1 MPANQLSVSFSY
13 TYSSE
18 LQAVKS
24 AISVIQLYILQNLR
38 PLASSFWKQCAFVC
52 WSLLHLWVA
61 QSGGQYMPCPCKKER
76 GKVGAEVTCMHID
89 SGCCICCLYFL
100 WPNYCLVS
108 GRKGFSC
115 VATGGH
121 ALFKL
126 SLLLQASYNL
136 TAWSSFFDLQSYM
149 ILICRR
155 LNSLVLGLLEFRRNF
170 FRKEF
175 QFPDWCIPGRRM
187 LCNISRQ
194 KTTYP
199 QLRACRQIKPVFW
212 DK

>member
-24 AISVIQLYILQNLR
+24 AISVIQLYILQNFR

-61 QSGGQYMPCPCKKER
+61 QSGSQYMPCPCKKER
-76 GKVGAEVTCMHID
+76 GKVRAEVTCMHID

-121 ALFKL
+121 ALFEL
-126 SLLLQASYNL
+126 SLQENFYNGWKKIKVVYLTESYGG
-136 TAWSSFFDLQSYM
+136 QSRKY
-149 ILICRR
+149 
-155 LNSLVLGLLEFRRNF
+155 LEVP
-170 FRKEF
+170 KV
-175 QFPDWCIPGRRM
+175 PSGTKI
-187 LCNISRQ
+187 
-194 KTTYP
+194 
-199 QLRACRQIKPVFW
+199 
-212 DK
+212 

>member
-61 QSGGQYMPCPCKKER
+61 QSGSQYMPCPCKKER
-76 GKVGAEVTCMHID
+76 GKVRAEVTCMHID

-136 TAWSSFFDLQSYM
+136 TAGSSSFLSTVLHDLDLQKT
-149 ILICRR
+149 
-155 LNSLVLGLLEFRRNF
+155 EFISSRASRISAQF
-170 FRKEF
+170 FQERIS
-175 QFPDWCIPGRRM
+175 IPWLM
-187 LCNISRQ
+187 YPWQ
-194 KTTYP
+194 KN
-199 QLRACRQIKPVFW
+199 AV
-212 DK
+212 